1 MSLSTLPPG
10 VKKINGTKA
19 YYTEG
24 NREGGGKEGRKKRRR
39 KGNVEGGKGRM
50 ELFLTVKCQVANLEE
65 MRKIETHHLATTIEV
80 ADLGGS
86 VDARAFPWSHEKD

>member
-1 MSLSTLPPG
+1 M
-10 VKKINGTKA
+10 
-19 YYTEG
+19 
-24 NREGGGKEGRKKRRR
+24 
-39 KGNVEGGKGRM
+39 EGGKGRM